1 MKLGA
6 IICLLLFVAG
16 GALSIFQ
23 IWFAPL
29 SADAF
34 FKVLIT
40 QGILFIISLGITLV
54 TREYLQDKELRKKGF
69 ID

>member
-16 GALSIFQ
+16 CALSIIQ
-23 IWFAPL
+23 LWFAPL
-29 SADAF
+29 EPDTF
-34 FKVLIT
+34 FKVLVT
-40 QGILFIISLGITLV
+40 LGILFVISLAVTLV
-54 TREYLQDKELRKKGF
+54 TREYLQDKELRKNGF

>member
-1 MKLGA
+1 MKWGA
-6 IICLLLFVAG
+6 SICLLLFVAG
-16 GALSIFQ
+16 GLLAIAQ

-29 SADAF
+29 SPDAF

-40 QGILFIISLGITLV
+40 LGILFVISLGVTLV
-54 TREYLQDKELRKKGF
+54 TREYLQDKELRTKGF